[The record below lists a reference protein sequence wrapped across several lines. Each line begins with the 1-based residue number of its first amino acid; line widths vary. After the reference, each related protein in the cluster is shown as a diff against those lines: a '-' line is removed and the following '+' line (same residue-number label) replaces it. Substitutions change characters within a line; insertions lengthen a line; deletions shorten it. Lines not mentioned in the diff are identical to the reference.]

1 MINGVRYIFLGSL
14 FKVAEHYTKRCVYTG
29 LIVSFS
35 FCHTMLYTNECCNS
49 SSLIL
54 PFFLFSYLFNTT
66 VEEMELGIDSNP
78 RPMLVHVTLTGP
90 RGSHR

>member
-1 MINGVRYIFLGSL
+1 MELDISFWGVYLKLQNI
-14 FKVAEHYTKRCVYTG
+14 TQRCVYTG
-29 LIVSFS
+29 LIVLFS

-54 PFFLFSYLFNTT
+54 LFFFLFSYLFNTT